1 MNRDG
6 LLSTTFTKGYSMRK
20 RTAQANF
27 PTSLISGFL
36 VLWLSGFPVFQAE
49 AEDVYSLFGKLFLS
63 GRVEYDFTNRRDFLA
78 DTEAELVRQNDFDFD
93 RVFRR
98 GFHSVMV
105 IEETAGNVKNIL
117 SLGEVP
123 TTFTKFTFDRIDF
136 SGVRW
141 DVRSERSDWTFL
153 MMPGFVNP
161 VIGNEDLEG
170 SGFGVR
176 EVTKFGKSK
185 LGLSWYFRDTPV
197 WAIDMETNFANYGLR
212 GELAVTPKGAVN
224 KTYTS
229 RFDATTAVFKGFRT
243 IGDTIFQAEAFR
255 VGQLFDASRSVGDND
270 DNDRYTDNTAEDPP
284 SLIIPG
290 DLDKNNNG
298 IFDYEDDILLFD
310 VDEDFLDESDRN
322 NNGIRDEEENDK
334 DPNYEFDVGLRGV
347 RLLMK
352 QKTSRQDSSTDFDLG
367 VQFERGLS
375 HRDGDGT
382 ASSTKAFSDWVFRKK
397 LTQNTSIVFENEF
410 KFVKDRIPDETWY
423 FAGFLSSDEARL
435 YRDLPKVAA
444 MEKAGT
450 IQFYEVNG
458 GTEVEKRREDPLL
471 MQNDL
476 IDTVKLTWEYSGI
489 ERMVTTARVK
499 LRYDL
504 DVNQEDE
511 HYEVGIFKTLY
522 RLRPS
527 KSLEI
532 SPMLKYTARNGFLM
546 ANSRINATTVAG
558 EIDGEFVSNRI
569 RLRKIEQAYVR
580 DMAAA
585 VILKAVYQFTKTIKI
600 TGGGQVLFFN
610 DMLDND
616 NDFIRQALLAEMEK
630 SFTAYEKELFLHIG
644 IRYIDQRATS
654 EVNDQNYMEN
664 FVRVFG
670 KF

>member
-1 MNRDG
+1 MRSKESLMRKCPAHVNLRHYVILG
-6 LLSTTFTKGYSMRK
+6 LLI
-20 RTAQANF
+20 
-27 PTSLISGFL
+27 LWISDVL
-36 VLWLSGFPVFQAE
+36 VLQAE

-78 DTEAELVRQNDFDFD
+78 DTDLEQIRQNDFDFD

-123 TTFTKFTFDRIDF
+123 TTFTKSTFDRIDF

-141 DVRSERSDWTFL
+141 DIRAERTDWTFIMVPSL
-153 MMPGFVNP
+153 VNP
-161 VIGNEDLEG
+161 VVGREDLEG
-170 SGFGVR
+170 SGFGIR

-197 WAIDMETNFANYGLR
+197 WAIDTETNFANYGFR
-212 GELAVTPKGAVN
+212 GELAVTPKGALDR
-224 KTYTS
+224 TFSS
-229 RFDATTAVFKGFRT
+229 RFDATTTVFKGFRT
-243 IGDTIFQAEAFR
+243 VGDTIFQAEVFR
-255 VGQLFDASRSVGDND
+255 VGHLFDASRSVGDND
-270 DNDRYTDNTAEDPP
+270 DGDRYTDNTGEDPP

-298 IFDYEDDILLFD
+298 TFDYEDDILLFD

-347 RLLMK
+347 RLLM
-352 QKTSRQDSSTDFDLG
+352 QRKTSREGSSIDHELG
-367 VQFERGLS
+367 VQYERSLKG
-375 HRDGDGT
+375 RNADVT
-382 ASSTKAFSDWVFRKK
+382 ASSTKAFSDLVYRKK
-397 LTQNTSIVFENEF
+397 LTQNTSVVFENEL

-423 FAGFLSSDEARL
+423 FAGFLSLDKAKL
-435 YRDLPKVAA
+435 YRKLPSVAE
-444 MEKAGT
+444 MEAAGD
-450 IQFYEVNG
+450 IQFYAADG
-458 GTEVEKRREDPLL
+458 GIEVEKRREDPLL

-489 ERMVTTARVK
+489 ERMVTTSRLK

-504 DVNQEDE
+504 DMDGADE

-532 SPMLKYTARNGFLM
+532 SPMLKYTVRNGFLM
-546 ANSRINATTVAG
+546 AESRIGATRISG
-558 EIDGEFVSNRI
+558 EIDEESASDHV
-569 RLRKIEQAYVR
+569 RLREIGHAHVR
-580 DMAAA
+580 DMATA

-610 DMLDND
+610 DMLAND
-616 NDFIRQALLAEMEK
+616 NDFLRQALLAEMEK

-644 IRYIDQRATS
+644 VRYIDQRATS
-654 EVNDQNYMEN
+654 DVNDQNYMEN

>member
-1 MNRDG
+1 
-6 LLSTTFTKGYSMRK
+6 MRK
-20 RTAQANF
+20 CPAHVN
-27 PTSLISGFL
+27 LGHYVILGLL
-36 VLWLSGFPVFQAE
+36 VLWISDVLVLQAE

-78 DTEAELVRQNDFDFD
+78 DTEAEQIRKNDFDFD

-123 TTFTKFTFDRIDF
+123 TTFTKSTFDRIDF

-141 DVRSERSDWTFL
+141 DIRAERTDWTFI
-153 MMPGFVNP
+153 MVPSHVNP
-161 VIGNEDLEG
+161 VVGREDLEG
-170 SGFGVR
+170 SGFGIR

-197 WAIDMETNFANYGLR
+197 WAIDTETNFANYGFR
-212 GELAVTPKGAVN
+212 GELAVTPMGALDR
-224 KTYTS
+224 TFSS
-229 RFDATTAVFKGFRT
+229 RFDATTTVFKGFRT
-243 IGDTIFQAEAFR
+243 VGDTIFQAEVFR
-255 VGQLFDASRSVGDND
+255 VGHLFDASRSVGDND
-270 DNDRYTDNTAEDPP
+270 DGDRYTDNTGEDPP

-298 IFDYEDDILLFD
+298 TFDYEDDILLFD

-334 DPNYEFDVGLRGV
+334 DPNYEFDVGLRGM
-347 RLLMK
+347 RLLM
-352 QKTSRQDSSTDFDLG
+352 QRKTSREDSSTDVELG
-367 VQFERGLS
+367 MQFERSREEGNAEV
-375 HRDGDGT
+375 T
-382 ASSTKAFSDWVFRKK
+382 TSSTKAFWDLIYRKK
-397 LTQNTSIVFENEF
+397 PTQNTSVIFENEL
-410 KFVKDRIPDETWY
+410 KFVQDRIPDETWY
-423 FAGFLSSDEARL
+423 FAGFLSPDKAQL
-435 YRDLPKVAA
+435 YRALPEVLA
-444 MEKAGT
+444 MEEAGEL
-450 IQFYEVNG
+450 QFFEADG
-458 GTEVEKRREDPLL
+458 GIEVEKRRTDPLL

-476 IDTVKLTWEYSGI
+476 INTVKLTWEYSGI
-489 ERMVTTARVK
+489 ERMVTTTRIK

-504 DVNQEDE
+504 DIDQEDE
-511 HYEVGIFKTLY
+511 HYEVGILKTLY
-522 RLRPS
+522 RFRPS

-532 SPMLKYTARNGFLM
+532 SPMLKYTVRNGFLM
-546 ANSRINATTVAG
+546 AESRIDAISVSG
-558 EIDGEFVSNRI
+558 EIDGMPASEHV
-569 RLRKIEQAYVR
+569 RLREIGHAHVR

-610 DMLDND
+610 DMLADD
-616 NDFIRQALLAEMEK
+616 NDFMRHALLAEMEK

-644 IRYIDQRATS
+644 IRYIDQRATGD
-654 EVNDQNYMEN
+654 VNDQNYVEN

>member
-1 MNRDG
+1 
-6 LLSTTFTKGYSMRK
+6 
-20 RTAQANF
+20 
-27 PTSLISGFL
+27 
-36 VLWLSGFPVFQAE
+36 
-49 AEDVYSLFGKLFLS
+49 
-63 GRVEYDFTNRRDFLA
+63 
-78 DTEAELVRQNDFDFD
+78 
-93 RVFRR
+93 
-98 GFHSVMV
+98 MV

-123 TTFTKFTFDRIDF
+123 TTFTKFTFDQIDF

-153 MMPGFVNP
+153 MVPGFVNP
-161 VIGNEDLEG
+161 VIGREDLEG

-197 WAIDMETNFANYGLR
+197 WAVDMETNFANYGLR
-212 GELAVTPKGAVN
+212 GELAVTPKGPAD
-224 KTYTS
+224 KTHTS
-229 RFDATTAVFKGFRT
+229 RFDAMTAVFKGFRT
-243 IGDTIFQAEAFR
+243 VGDTIFQAEVFR

-270 DNDRYTDNTAEDPP
+270 DGDRYSDNTGEDPP

-298 IFDYEDDILLFD
+298 TFDYEDDILLFD

-352 QKTSRQDSSTDFDLG
+352 RKTSRQDSSIDLDLG
-367 VQFERGLS
+367 VEFERGLS
-375 HRDGDGT
+375 DRDRNGT
-382 ASSTKAFSDWVFRKK
+382 ASSTKAFSDWVYRKK
-397 LTQNTSIVFENEF
+397 LSQNTSVVFENEL

-435 YRDLPKVAA
+435 YQNRPKVAA
-444 MEKAGT
+444 MEEAGA
-450 IQFYEVNG
+450 IQFYDVDG

-476 IDTVKLTWEYSGI
+476 IDTVKFTWEYSGVKK
-489 ERMVTTARVK
+489 MVTTARLK

-504 DVNQEDE
+504 DINKEDE
-511 HYEVGIFKTLY
+511 HYEVGILKTLY

-532 SPMLKYTARNGFLM
+532 SPMLKYTVRNGFLM
-546 ANSRINATTVAG
+546 AESRINSTTVAG
-558 EIDGEFVSNRI
+558 EIDGAFVSNRI
-569 RLRKIEQAYVR
+569 RLREIDQAYVR
-580 DMAAA
+580 DTAAA

-600 TGGGQVLFFN
+600 TGGGQVLFSN

-644 IRYIDQRATS
+644 IRYIDQRAMND
-654 EVNDQNYMEN
+654 VNDQNYMEN

>member
-1 MNRDG
+1 MRSKEPLMRKCPAHVNLRPYVILG
-6 LLSTTFTKGYSMRK
+6 LLI
-20 RTAQANF
+20 
-27 PTSLISGFL
+27 LWISDVL
-36 VLWLSGFPVFQAE
+36 VLQAE

-78 DTEAELVRQNDFDFD
+78 DTDLEQIRQNDFDFD

-123 TTFTKFTFDRIDF
+123 TTFTKSTFDRIDF

-141 DVRSERSDWTFL
+141 DIRAERTDWTFIMVPSL
-153 MMPGFVNP
+153 VNP
-161 VIGNEDLEG
+161 VVGREDLEG
-170 SGFGVR
+170 SGFGIR

-197 WAIDMETNFANYGLR
+197 WAIDTETNFANYGFR
-212 GELAVTPKGAVN
+212 GELAVTPKGALDR
-224 KTYTS
+224 TFSS
-229 RFDATTAVFKGFRT
+229 RFDATTTVFKGFRT
-243 IGDTIFQAEAFR
+243 VGDTIFQSEVFR
-255 VGQLFDASRSVGDND
+255 VGHLFDASRSVGDND
-270 DNDRYTDNTAEDPP
+270 DGDRYTDNTGEDPP

-298 IFDYEDDILLFD
+298 TFDYEDDILLFD

-347 RLLMK
+347 RLLM
-352 QKTSRQDSSTDFDLG
+352 QRKTSREGSSIDHELG
-367 VQFERGLS
+367 VQYERSLKG
-375 HRDGDGT
+375 RNADVT
-382 ASSTKAFSDWVFRKK
+382 ASSTKAFSDLVYRKK
-397 LTQNTSIVFENEF
+397 LTQNTSVVFENEL

-423 FAGFLSSDEARL
+423 FAGFLSLDKAKL
-435 YRDLPKVAA
+435 YRKLPRVAE
-444 MEKAGT
+444 MEAAGD
-450 IQFYEVNG
+450 IQFYAADG
-458 GTEVEKRREDPLL
+458 GIEVEKRREDPLL

-489 ERMVTTARVK
+489 ERMVTTSRLK

-504 DVNQEDE
+504 DMDGADE

-532 SPMLKYTARNGFLM
+532 SPMLKYTVRNGFLM
-546 ANSRINATTVAG
+546 AESRIDAVRVSG
-558 EIDGEFVSNRI
+558 EIDGESMSDHV
-569 RLRKIEQAYVR
+569 RLREIGHAHVR
-580 DMAAA
+580 DMATA

-610 DMLDND
+610 DMLADD
-616 NDFIRQALLAEMEK
+616 NDFLRQALLAEMEK

-644 IRYIDQRATS
+644 VRYIDQRATS
-654 EVNDQNYMEN
+654 DVNDQNYMEN

>member
-1 MNRDG
+1 MRKCLARVNLRHYVILG
-6 LLSTTFTKGYSMRK
+6 LLI
-20 RTAQANF
+20 
-27 PTSLISGFL
+27 LWISDVL
-36 VLWLSGFPVFQAE
+36 VLQAE

-78 DTEAELVRQNDFDFD
+78 DMDVEQIRQNDFDFD

-123 TTFTKFTFDRIDF
+123 TTFTKSTFDRIDF

-141 DVRSERSDWTFL
+141 DIRAERTDWTFIMVPSL
-153 MMPGFVNP
+153 VNP
-161 VIGNEDLEG
+161 VIGREDLEG
-170 SGFGVR
+170 SGFGIR

-197 WAIDMETNFANYGLR
+197 WGADMEKNFANYGLR
-212 GELAVTPKGAVN
+212 GELAVTPKGALD
-224 KTYTS
+224 KTFSS
-229 RFDATTAVFKGFRT
+229 RFDATTTVFKGFRT
-243 IGDTIFQAEAFR
+243 VGDTIFQAEVFR
-255 VGQLFDASRSVGDND
+255 VGHLFDASRSVGDND
-270 DNDRYTDNTAEDPP
+270 DGDRYTDNTVEDPP

-298 IFDYEDDILLFD
+298 TFDYEDDILLFD

-334 DPNYEFDVGLRGV
+334 DPNYEFDIGLRGV
-347 RLLMK
+347 RLLM
-352 QKTSRQDSSTDFDLG
+352 QRKTSREGSSIDHDLG
-367 VQFERGLS
+367 VQFERSLMGRNAGVS
-375 HRDGDGT
+375 
-382 ASSTKAFSDWVFRKK
+382 ASSTKAFSDLVYRKK
-397 LTQNTSIVFENEF
+397 LTQNTSVVFENEF

-423 FAGFLSSDEARL
+423 FAGFLSLDKAKL
-435 YRDLPKVAA
+435 YRKLPRVAE
-444 MEKAGT
+444 MEEAGD
-450 IQFYEVNG
+450 IQFYEADG
-458 GTEVEKRREDPLL
+458 GIEVEKRREDPLL

-489 ERMVTTARVK
+489 ERMVTTSRLK

-504 DVNQEDE
+504 DMDGADE

-532 SPMLKYTARNGFLM
+532 SPMLKYTVRNGFLM
-546 ANSRINATTVAG
+546 AESRIGAMRVSG
-558 EIDGEFVSNRI
+558 EVDGESVSDHV
-569 RLRKIEQAYVR
+569 RLREIGHAHVR
-580 DMAAA
+580 DMATAM
-585 VILKAVYQFTKTIKI
+585 ILKAVYQFTKTIKI
-600 TGGGQVLFFN
+600 TGGGQVLVFN
-610 DMLDND
+610 DMLADD
-616 NDFIRQALLAEMEK
+616 NDFLRQALLAEMEK

-644 IRYIDQRATS
+644 VRYIDQRATS
-654 EVNDQNYMEN
+654 DVNDQNYMEN

>member
-1 MNRDG
+1 MRSKEPLMRKCPAHVNLRRYVILG
-6 LLSTTFTKGYSMRK
+6 LLI
-20 RTAQANF
+20 
-27 PTSLISGFL
+27 LWISDVL
-36 VLWLSGFPVFQAE
+36 VLQAE

-63 GRVEYDFTNRRDFLA
+63 GRVEYDFTNRRDFLSNT
-78 DTEAELVRQNDFDFD
+78 DVEQIRQNDFDFD

-123 TTFTKFTFDRIDF
+123 TTFTKSTFDRIDF

-141 DVRSERSDWTFL
+141 DIRSERTDWTFIMVPSL
-153 MMPGFVNP
+153 VNP
-161 VIGNEDLEG
+161 VVGREDLEG
-170 SGFGVR
+170 SGFGFR
-176 EVTKFGKSK
+176 EITKFGKSK

-212 GELAVTPKGAVN
+212 GELAVTPKGALE
-224 KTYTS
+224 KTFAS
-229 RFDATTAVFKGFRT
+229 RFDATTTVFKGFRT
-243 IGDTIFQAEAFR
+243 VGDTIFQAEVFR
-255 VGQLFDASRSVGDND
+255 VGHLFDASRSVGDND
-270 DNDRYTDNTAEDPP
+270 DGDRYTDNTVEDPP

-298 IFDYEDDILLFD
+298 TFDYEDDILLFD

-347 RLLMK
+347 RLLM
-352 QKTSRQDSSTDFDLG
+352 QRKTSREGSSIDHELG
-367 VQFERGLS
+367 VQFERSLMG
-375 HRDGDGT
+375 RNADVT
-382 ASSTKAFSDWVFRKK
+382 ASSTKAFSDLVYRKK
-397 LTQNTSIVFENEF
+397 LTQNTSVVFENEL

-423 FAGFLSSDEARL
+423 FAGFLSPDKAQL
-435 YRDLPKVAA
+435 YRELPEVLA
-444 MEKAGT
+444 MEEAGDL
-450 IQFYEVNG
+450 QFFEADG
-458 GTEVEKRREDPLL
+458 GIEVEKRREDPLL

-489 ERMVTTARVK
+489 ERMVTTSRLK

-504 DVNQEDE
+504 DMDGADE

-532 SPMLKYTARNGFLM
+532 SPMLKYTVRNGFLM
-546 ANSRINATTVAG
+546 AESRIGAMRVSG
-558 EIDGEFVSNRI
+558 EVDGESVSDYV
-569 RLRKIEQAYVR
+569 RLREIGHAHVR
-580 DMAAA
+580 DMATA

-610 DMLDND
+610 DMLADD
-616 NDFIRQALLAEMEK
+616 NDFLRQALLAEMEK

-644 IRYIDQRATS
+644 VRYIDQRATS
-654 EVNDQNYMEN
+654 DVNDQNYMEN